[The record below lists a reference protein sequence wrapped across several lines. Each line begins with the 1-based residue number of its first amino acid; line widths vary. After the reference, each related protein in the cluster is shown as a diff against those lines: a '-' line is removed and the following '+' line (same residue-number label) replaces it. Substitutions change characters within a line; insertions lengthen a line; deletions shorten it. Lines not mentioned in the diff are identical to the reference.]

1 MKQGQ
6 RAGGSSVFF
15 CRYMPLFAEIL
26 YNGKTERGRGI
37 AAPPQYSIRFK
48 NSYLRANV
56 VPAGVSVST
65 MPCAASS
72 ARILSASA

>member
-26 YNGKTERGRGI
+26 YNDTERGRGY

-48 NSYLRANV
+48 NSYLRAKV